1 MQDFFFGETNQT
13 KDKICQLQLSDVN
26 KLGKIVTP
34 DFFYAQLNRFLLSN
48 NNRIDLY
55 NGTSYPDFPEF
66 IKYLLPENIG
76 LIQIS
81 QRKDVNANV
90 EATLDCSITLLNG
103 IVRVTAH
110 WCAYKDVRANEIVT
124 SLLNPLIENNLLTK
138 VFIKTP
144 GVNENKALSQDK
156 ETAKKQLFMLSG
168 YPNATE

>member
-1 MQDFFFGETNQT
+1 M
-13 KDKICQLQLSDVN
+13 
-26 KLGKIVTP
+26 
-34 DFFYAQLNRFLLSN
+34 
-48 NNRIDLY
+48 
-55 NGTSYPDFPEF
+55 
-66 IKYLLPENIG
+66 
-76 LIQIS
+76 
-81 QRKDVNANV
+81 NANV

-138 VFIKTP
+138 VFIKTQ